1 MITGEKLL
9 ISDELSQARQQ
20 ETQARQLA
28 DERAEQAQ
36 QQLAKTEALLSRYQ
50 EKFGELPE

>member
-9 ISDELSQARQQ
+9 ISDELS
-20 ETQARQLA
+20 QARQLA

>member
-36 QQLAKTEALLSRYQ
+36 QQLAKTEALLSCYQ
-50 EKFGELPE
+50 EQFGELPE